1 MTSDNKL
8 KILITGETVFYRFST
23 RVYWNLSL
31 AASDLFPMF
40 TQSINF
46 YVFYCHINKEYRC
59 LLHVIHQIY
68 KHEWL
73 LLSAFQQD
81 LWQKCELVLVLT
93 QENAFS

>member
-59 LLHVIHQIY
+59 L
-68 KHEWL
+68 
-73 LLSAFQQD
+73 
-81 LWQKCELVLVLT
+81 
-93 QENAFS
+93 